1 MHFLL
6 FLSKWLRA
14 LLGRFQN
21 RLAYGVLKPCYRCV
35 YAKSYEPILIF
46 SKFRGPRV
54 IMMHKPSNYVYVRHK
69 NCLGMNKCGKC
80 FDAIEDSSMFPCE
93 WVRL

>member
-1 MHFLL
+1 
-6 FLSKWLRA
+6 
-14 LLGRFQN
+14 
-21 RLAYGVLKPCYRCV
+21 
-35 YAKSYEPILIF
+35 
-46 SKFRGPRV
+46 
-54 IMMHKPSNYVYVRHK
+54 MMHKPSNYVYVRHK